1 MPTND
6 GPTRPI
12 PNQIMAPAENPVGVI
27 VAVCLVVA
35 LWAAIITTAIAARHE
50 TETLILATFTIAGT
64 STVLVISWGC
74 TRHVNRRGN
83 AGRRA
88 IQLLL
93 SDLTARV
100 ARQEDLLERL
110 VEQSAKDHH
119 DAEMRGYANAL
130 RDLTSGGD
138 GDGSENGHV
147 VSIGRSRVKREN

>member
-12 PNQIMAPAENPVGVI
+12 PNQFMAPAESPVGMVI
-27 VAVCLVVA
+27 AACLVVA
-35 LWAAIITTAIAARHE
+35 LWAVIITTAIAVKRE
-50 TETLILATFTIAGT
+50 TETLILATFTIAAT

-93 SDLTARV
+93 SDLAARV
-100 ARQEDLLERL
+100 AQQGETLDLLL
-110 VEQSAKDHH
+110 AQMTKDHEE
-119 DAEMRGYANAL
+119 AEVRGYANAL
-130 RDLTSGGD
+130 RDLTSGDAGERVD
-138 GDGSENGHV
+138 AAHV
-147 VSIGRSRVKREN
+147 VSIGRSRVKRDN